1 MPSRQH
7 LDYALV
13 GFCGSV
19 APETREKMI
28 AAAGRE
34 GVSPAGLV
42 GRVLDEY
49 ARGLPAG
56 GADPRQ
62 MTLLDDSE
70 LASNSSTKP
79 MEIE

>member
-1 MPSRQH
+1 MPSRQN

-28 AAAGRE
+28 AAARRE
-34 GVSPAGLV
+34 EITPASLV

-49 ARGLPAG
+49 AKTLPAVE
-56 GADPRQ
+56 ADPRQ
-62 MTLLDDSE
+62 ME
-70 LASNSSTKP
+70 LP
-79 MEIE
+79 GV